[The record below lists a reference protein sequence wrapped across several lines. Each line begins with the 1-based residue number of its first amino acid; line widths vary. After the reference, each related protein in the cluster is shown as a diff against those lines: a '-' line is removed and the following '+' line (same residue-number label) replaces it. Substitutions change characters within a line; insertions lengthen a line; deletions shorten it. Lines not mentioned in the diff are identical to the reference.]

1 MQSRKP
7 IISFLQA
14 FGILLVVMGHS
25 TYGAPETPAWN
36 ACMHTFR
43 MPLFMFLSGFLL
55 RYSYEA
61 RNKSLSDTPL
71 YGSKGFIWK
80 KVKRLLVPYVVISSL
95 AFLPKS
101 LLNQYASRPV
111 DVSFPEY
118 VRMLFYPWDNVIVF
132 FWFLPT
138 LFLIFMLVIYGAR
151 WLRGLDRP
159 LFHVLLMGAALGL
172 NLFNPLE
179 EVGFLNL
186 SGVVSYFLYFYAG
199 YWFARLHLLQWFE
212 RHPLCGAVI
221 SLVLLI
227 ALFVGLPAFVGKEVL
242 MAACGIALCIYLGAL
257 YVRHDCHFLDHL
269 FGASYA
275 IYLFSWF
282 PQVASQQVLLS
293 ITHWPWQVGGVLAMI
308 TGVYVPFLLYKL
320 IVRYKPT
327 RIGRVVALLTGQ

>member
-36 ACMHTFR
+36 VCMHTFR

-71 YGSKGFIWK
+71 YGSNGFIWK

-118 VRMLFYPWDNVIVF
+118 VQMLFYPWDNVIVF

-199 YWFARLHLLQWFE
+199 Y
-212 RHPLCGAVI
+212 C
-221 SLVLLI
+221 VLLPLLLRRLLVRSLASAPAVRASSSLRSRDKPRVADSPVRRTSRLCREGGADGGVRHC
-227 ALFVGLPAFVGKEVL
+227 ALYLFGSPLRASRLPLSRPSVWRVL
-242 MAACGIALCIYLGAL
+242 CDLPFLMVPAGRLATGIAFDYPLALAGRRGAGDD
-257 YVRHDCHFLDHL
+257 YRRVCP
-269 FGASYA
+269 
-275 IYLFSWF
+275 F
-282 PQVASQQVLLS
+282 P
-293 ITHWPWQVGGVLAMI
+293 
-308 TGVYVPFLLYKL
+308 
-320 IVRYKPT
+320 
-327 RIGRVVALLTGQ
+327 AL